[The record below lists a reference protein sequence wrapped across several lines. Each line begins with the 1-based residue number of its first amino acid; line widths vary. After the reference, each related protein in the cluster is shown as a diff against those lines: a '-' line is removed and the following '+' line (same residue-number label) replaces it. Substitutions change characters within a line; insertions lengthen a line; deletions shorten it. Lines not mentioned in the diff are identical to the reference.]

1 MNLEVLH
8 VGPLGTN
15 CYIVW
20 DEDKCC
26 AVVDCG
32 GEGQKV
38 AQFLKEKGLTPSHLL
53 LTHGHGDHI
62 GGVERFLDCY
72 PQVKVVLGREDLEL
86 VSDRVKSMAETCGC
100 EESVF
105 EPDIFPEEGDV
116 IPVGKM
122 AFRVMKTPGHTPG
135 GLTYVKDNLLFTGD
149 TLFQGSM
156 GRTDLYGGDEAAMM
170 ASLRRF
176 GDFEGYNIVL
186 PGHGPASNLEDELR
200 SNPFLRQALK

>member
-1 MNLEVLH
+1 MDLEVLH

-20 DEDKCC
+20 DEDKTC

-32 GEGQKV
+32 GEAQKV
-38 AQFLKEKGLTPSHLL
+38 AQFLEEKGLTPSHLL

-62 GGVERFLDCY
+62 GGVEGFLKRY
-72 PQVKVVLGREDLEL
+72 PQVKVALAREDLEL
-86 VSDRVKSMAETCGC
+86 IGDRVKSMAEACGC
-100 EESVF
+100 EESSF

-116 IPVGKM
+116 IFVGKM
-122 AFRVMKTPGHTPG
+122 RFRVLKTPGHTPG
-135 GLTYVKDNLLFTGD
+135 GVTYVKDNLLFTGD

-176 GDFEGYNIVL
+176 GEFQGYYIVL